1 MLERFLVLR
10 GPLPTLFHLWGGGLG
25 RVRLGKISSH
35 GTAEFSTLLLY
46 VVTPCIIIDSFQTG
60 YDDTLLKTLG
70 VGVLCQMGCYALYA
84 LIVCFFFRKDESDL
98 RIPFRFGSMYG
109 NTGFMGIPLIQAIM
123 GDEAVIFAVVA
134 LVVFNLWTWSHGLV
148 MMSGEKRFS
157 LKKMIVTPGVLG
169 MLGGI
174 PLFLTRT
181 TLPGPLFKAVGFI
194 GSLNTPLAM
203 IVIGAQ
209 LARADLGSLLRDRKL
224 YEGSAI
230 KLLLIPL
237 VTMAVMLPFR
247 SNHLLYVAAVILSGA
262 PSAGVTSMFAE
273 KFDRSPERTAELVS
287 FSTLLSIFT
296 LPVVAV
302 LAETIAG

>member
-1 MLERFLVLR
+1 MLERFIVVL
-10 GPLPTLFHLWGGGLG
+10 GQVATLFLMMGVGFGLG
-25 RVRLGKISSH
+25 RLGKISSH

-60 YDDTLLKTLG
+60 YDDALLKTLG